1 MSVRFELTAE
11 CLAERAS
18 RGPRYTSYPPATEIR
33 AIAPERVTQ
42 ELARIAADGTPIGLY
57 AHIPFCVSLCAYCGC
72 NVIPTRDTT
81 RGDAYVDQLITEL
94 ALLSEQLSGNPT
106 TEVSLGGGSPNFLEP
121 AAIRR
126 LMAGVRR
133 YFAPLQDARMSV
145 ELDPRRTTASQL
157 YAFREMGF
165 GTMSVGVQDF
175 AAPVQDAIRRHQ
187 SAVQTKW
194 LIDRARHEGVTDINV
209 DIVYGLPKQSDES
222 FADTIDTII
231 DLAPDRIALFGYAH
245 LPSKLPHQIL
255 VERAGRVLDRYE
267 RATLLLL
274 AIDKLTAAGYVH
286 LGLDHFA
293 KPSSR
298 LARAAA
304 EHRMIRNFQGYVEH
318 RADVILGVGVTAIS
332 QTPRL
337 IWQNTNELAPWRDAL
352 LAGRLPS
359 ERGIPLDRD
368 DQLRRDVIGKL
379 MCDGEVALN
388 ELGRTYGV
396 DAKEY
401 FAPELRQLIELQDLA
416 SFDGA
421 TIRTTSMGRLLVRN
435 VCMVFD
441 RYFQPGG
448 ETRFSSTI

>member
-1 MSVRFELTAE
+1 
-11 CLAERAS
+11 
-18 RGPRYTSYPPATEIR
+18 
-33 AIAPERVTQ
+33 
-42 ELARIAADGTPIGLY
+42 
-57 AHIPFCVSLCAYCGC
+57 
-72 NVIPTRDTT
+72 
-81 RGDAYVDQLITEL
+81 
-94 ALLSEQLSGNPT
+94 
-106 TEVSLGGGSPNFLEP
+106 
-121 AAIRR
+121 
-126 LMAGVRR
+126 
-133 YFAPLQDARMSV
+133 
-145 ELDPRRTTASQL
+145 
-157 YAFREMGF
+157 
-165 GTMSVGVQDF
+165 
-175 AAPVQDAIRRHQ
+175 
-187 SAVQTKW
+187 
-194 LIDRARHEGVTDINV
+194 LIDRARHEGFADINV

-337 IWQNTNELAPWRDAL
+337 LWQNTNELAPWRDAL
-352 LAGRLPS
+352 VAGRLPS